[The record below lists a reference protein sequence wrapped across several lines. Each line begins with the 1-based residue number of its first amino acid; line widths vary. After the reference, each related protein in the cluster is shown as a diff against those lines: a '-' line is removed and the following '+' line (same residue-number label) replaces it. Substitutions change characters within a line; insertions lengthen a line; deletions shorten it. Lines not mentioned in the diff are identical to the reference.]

1 MALPGKT
8 LRMDL
13 VDVFTATPYAG
24 NALAVV
30 HGAEEL
36 DTRSMQAIARELNL
50 SETAFP
56 LPPTQPGADYR
67 LRAFSPLVELPFAG
81 HPSVGTAWVLARDG
95 VLGHGTAVQ
104 ECGAGLLP
112 VQVDERGARLTG
124 GTPVLGADLDAE
136 VLAEAVGLRPAE
148 TSVKAGIAGCGLDFN
163 YFLADPAEL
172 PAATARPELV
182 LAAVLGRGIV
192 PVAWDPAARTA
203 TVRMFRGTGGEDPAT
218 GSAALGLGVW
228 LVARGLLPAEGRS
241 EYLVR
246 QGEWVGR
253 PSELH
258 CAVTAAGGLAREVTV
273 WGGVVEVGQGSL
285 RVPD

>member
-1 MALPGKT
+1 
-8 LRMDL
+8 MDL
-13 VDVFTATPYAG
+13 VDVFTSTPFAG

-36 DTRSMQAIARELNL
+36 STAAMQAIARELNL

-95 VLGHGTAVQ
+95 VLSPGTVTQ

-112 VQVDERGARLTG
+112 VMVDEHGARLTG
-124 GTPVLGADLDAE
+124 GTPALGADLDAA
-136 VLAEAVGLRPAE
+136 VLAAALGLRPAE
-148 TSVKAGIAGCGLDFN
+148 QAVAAGIAGCGLDFN

-172 PAATARPELV
+172 PAAAARPDQV
-182 LAAVLGRGIV
+182 LAAVAGRGIV
-192 PVAWDPAARTA
+192 PVAWDPVGRTA

-228 LVARGLLPAEGRS
+228 LVARGLLPADGHAG
-241 EYLVR
+241 YLVR

-258 CAVTAAGGLAREVTV
+258 CTVTATGGRATEVTV
-273 WGGVVEVGQGSL
+273 WGGVAEVGAG
-285 RVPD
+285 RIRIPG

>member
-1 MALPGKT
+1 
-8 LRMDL
+8 MDL
-13 VDVFTATPYAG
+13 VDVFTSIPFAG

-30 HGAEEL
+30 HGAEQL
-36 DTRSMQAIARELNL
+36 STAAMQAIARELNL

-56 LPPTQPGADYR
+56 LPPAQPGADYR

-95 VLGHGTAVQ
+95 VLGHGTVTQ

-112 VQVDERGARLTG
+112 VTVDEHGARLTG
-124 GTPVLGADLDAE
+124 GTPQLGADLDAA
-136 VLAEAVGLRPAE
+136 VLAAALGLRPADPAIA
-148 TSVKAGIAGCGLDFN
+148 AGIAGCGLDFN

-172 PAATARPELV
+172 PAAAARPDQV
-182 LAAVLGRGIV
+182 LAAVVGRGIV
-192 PVAWDPAARTA
+192 PVAWDPATRTA

-228 LVARGLLPAEGRS
+228 LVARGLLPADGHA

-246 QGEWVGR
+246 QGEWLGR

-258 CAVTAAGGLAREVTV
+258 CTVTATGGRATEVTV
-273 WGGVVEVGQGSL
+273 WGGVVEVGAG
-285 RVPD
+285 RIRIPG